1 MQTRRIFLESLV
13 AAGSLPA
20 VLRVAKAQTYPAKP
34 VRIICGFSPGGV
46 NDIYARLIG
55 QRLSERIG
63 QPFIIENRAGAGG
76 TIAADAALRAP
87 PDGYTLL
94 LTSTNDVYAP
104 SLYLDLKYEYTRDF
118 APIASI
124 AFVPQIM
131 EVNPSVPVKTVVE
144 FITYAKANPG
154 KLNYAS
160 AGVGTA
166 QHLCGELFKM
176 LTGVDMV
183 HVPYR
188 GGAPAVADLIAG
200 QVQAMFDLLPSSI
213 EHVRADKLRA
223 LAVASAKPSP
233 MLPDVPTLSV
243 YLPSFEAGVPVG
255 IAAPKKTSNEIV
267 ATLNRE
273 INIILADPRMKAR
286 IAEVGG
292 EELAGSPTDFAKLLV
307 TDAEKWREVIHTAN
321 IKLG

>member
-1 MQTRRIFLESLV
+1 
-13 AAGSLPA
+13 
-20 VLRVAKAQTYPAKP
+20 
-34 VRIICGFSPGGV
+34 
-46 NDIYARLIG
+46 
-55 QRLSERIG
+55 
-63 QPFIIENRAGAGG
+63 
-76 TIAADAALRAP
+76 
-87 PDGYTLL
+87 
-94 LTSTNDVYAP
+94 
-104 SLYLDLKYEYTRDF
+104 
-118 APIASI
+118 
-124 AFVPQIM
+124 
-131 EVNPSVPVKTVVE
+131 
-144 FITYAKANPG
+144 
-154 KLNYAS
+154 
-160 AGVGTA
+160 
-166 QHLCGELFKM
+166 LCGELFKM

-307 TDAEKWREVIHTAN
+307 TDAEKWRQVIHTAN

>member
-1 MQTRRIFLESLV
+1 
-13 AAGSLPA
+13 
-20 VLRVAKAQTYPAKP
+20 
-34 VRIICGFSPGGV
+34 
-46 NDIYARLIG
+46 
-55 QRLSERIG
+55 
-63 QPFIIENRAGAGG
+63 
-76 TIAADAALRAP
+76 
-87 PDGYTLL
+87 
-94 LTSTNDVYAP
+94 
-104 SLYLDLKYEYTRDF
+104 
-118 APIASI
+118 
-124 AFVPQIM
+124 M

-267 ATLNRE
+267 ARTSPRRSAPCGPEARRAAPEAAVAADCGPNRSRSMISE
-273 INIILADPRMKAR
+273 HRSHRA
-286 IAEVGG
+286 
-292 EELAGSPTDFAKLLV
+292 
-307 TDAEKWREVIHTAN
+307 
-321 IKLG
+321 